1 MDISILKNSLEALLV
16 PKLKLTI
23 KDISKHFKKEISVT
37 ASNFYCLVICDLDS
51 RSPLI

>member
-16 PKLKLTI
+16 PKLKLTV

-37 ASNFYCLVICDLDS
+37 ASDFFLVVSDPDS
-51 RSPLI
+51 RSQLI